1 MAKADPTNPS
11 RIEHACNRITDGWKQ
26 RPETGMKQQRL
37 LVPHYKLI
45 ELQIEVRE
53 ERGNAEDVRRN
64 FRNLGHGGLV
74 LRGDV
79 PTGYC
84 LGWVV
89 STMPVQPEGLDRK
102 HQAVPPLAPRC
113 LRLCDCL
120 TGP

>member
-1 MAKADPTNPS
+1 MAEADPTNPS
-11 RIEHACNRITDGWKQ
+11 RIEHGRNRITDGWKQ

-53 ERGNAEDVRRN
+53 ERGNAEDVRRD
-64 FRNLGHGGLV
+64 FRNLGHGSLV
-74 LRGDV
+74 SRGDM

-89 STMPVQPEGLDRK
+89 SMMPVQPEERDRK
-102 HQAVPPLAPRC
+102 HQAVLPLAPQC
-113 LRLCDCL
+113 LTSCDCL
-120 TGP
+120 S